1 MNICLFLQARYE
13 ILRSCLSELQR
24 VSIISPS
31 CCPPPPF
38 QDLRPAFVTSNGPD
52 IQAKVIGTE
61 NGFGASQM
69 AGEQLR
75 HVAEAC
81 EVFLAFFPGETDTLD

>member
-1 MNICLFLQARYE
+1 MIIGIYLSLQARYE

-24 VSIISPS
+24 VLIVSPS

-38 QDLRPAFVTSNGPD
+38 QDLRPPFVASSIGSD
-52 IQAKVIGTE
+52 SQAKIIGTE
-61 NGFGASQM
+61 NGLGPSQV

-81 EVFLAFFPGETDTLD
+81 EVNFHM